1 MSIPPYIVLL
11 QISFRCKPN
20 STLLAS
26 QWLPVAVLVWRS
38 SGPVA
43 RKRGAI
49 SRNWAGGGFA
59 RKRTKTKGIEQT
71 SDESLCTTIP
81 SQFSGCQCNLSG
93 LDEPN
98 VFCRLSILNELKLW
112 VGCCCF
118 CQSKFFADSPLKCDL
133 RFMNLF
139 ANFSPIKNQKQASPF
154 CSRFKV
160 VQHWTSQS
168 RKRKIFGR
176 IGSESGLAWGGWL
189 AGWSCQDS
197 QTIIF
202 GKNCLADLLFL
213 LWIYFKGKCFVE
225 FESFNVKHLRPGW
238 MEGWRQ
244 SHILSSSGDEWEGR

>member
-49 SRNWAGGGFA
+49 SRNWAGGIC
-59 RKRTKTKGIEQT
+59 KKK
-71 SDESLCTTIP
+71 DEDEGNWTNFWRISLHNHSLPHPIYP

-176 IGSESGLAWGGWL
+176 SGLESGLVWGGWL
-189 AGWSCQDS
+189 GWVELPRLSNYYFWGKIAW
-197 QTIIF
+197 QTF
-202 GKNCLADLLFL
+202 
-213 LWIYFKGKCFVE
+213 
-225 FESFNVKHLRPGW
+225 SFFCEYISKENAL
-238 MEGWRQ
+238 
-244 SHILSSSGDEWEGR
+244 